1 MKKMLRLPVA
11 LALALGASNAF
22 ALGLGQV
29 QVKSSLNQPLLAEI
43 PILENAPGEAA
54 ELQIR
59 LASAES
65 FARIGLERP
74 SGSLIAA
81 LQFNIVEGSN
91 GRPVVR
97 ITTANRIN
105 DPFLGLL
112 IEAEWA
118 RGKLLREYTLLLDPP
133 VAVPSR
139 ATPSQTTAL
148 PQGDVRPAPAESLA
162 SPPPMPAAR
171 PGASGSTAAPA
182 ARPAAAPALA
192 PGESYGPVNE
202 GDSVWRI
209 ASRAIPDSSI
219 NINQMMIALQ
229 RANPDA
235 FIGGNINRLRTGAVL
250 RIPSRDEALAIR
262 PGEAAQLLRD
272 QSSDSASL
280 QPVESSGSR
289 PTASAPAAAPADSR
303 LAIVPPRGDTPATAA
318 QSGAAAGGQGAELRA
333 DLARARE
340 QSEAAAQ
347 ENRELR
353 TRVQELE
360 KIRGDSERLLELRN
374 SELQA
379 LQQRLA
385 ELEAQRAAAETAS
398 AAAPAAAPAPMPTP
412 VEAAPASTA
421 SSASSS
427 EAAAPSADL
436 GAIDPDVGTVP
447 ADDADADA
455 GAAIDADEP
464 AVGDDG
470 FEATPPAEPEQAP
483 VAAAPEP
490 APAPPAATPPA
501 PAPVAQDPWYMSP
514 LVLGGGG
521 AVLVGLLALLGLRGR
536 GKKKAAAAAASAGTS
551 SRFEGAD
558 FGVPGASSQSYEAG
572 AESYDDAEE
581 RELLDQVAEQP
592 DDLERHLDLVRYYYG
607 LNDASRFEGAVEA
620 MYAQVYDPDEPAWQ
634 QALEMGREMLPDHP
648 LFMEHAAQSS
658 AWEPSEDTTSA
669 TSAYGS
675 STPAG
680 SSFEYVDA
688 PAAEPSRFNDEPEYR
703 IDLATPELEVP
714 ELSREAEFARIDS
727 SALSAA
733 TIEAPVFELPP
744 ELSTPSS
751 SSSLDLDISADAIEA
766 AATKLELARAYLDM
780 GDVEGARGM
789 LEEVAQ
795 EGTTEQRGDAR
806 RLLDEIR

>member
-74 SGSLIAA
+74 NGALVAA

-91 GRPVVR
+91 GRPVIR

-171 PGASGSTAAPA
+171 PGAGGSTATPS
-182 ARPAAAPALA
+182 ARPAAAPSLA

-280 QPVESSGSR
+280 QPVESAGTR

-385 ELEAQRAAAETAS
+385 ELEAQRAAAESAS
-398 AAAPAAAPAPMPTP
+398 AAPPAVTAEPTPKP
-412 VEAAPASTA
+412 VEAAPATTTT
-421 SSASSS
+421 SASSS
-427 EAAAPSADL
+427 VAASPSADL
-436 GAIDPDVGTVP
+436 GAISPDVGTVP
-447 ADDADADA
+447 ADDADADP
-455 GAAIDADEP
+455 AAAVDSGEP
-464 AVGDDG
+464 AEGDDG
-470 FEATPPAEPEQAP
+470 FEATPSAEPEPAP
-483 VAAAPEP
+483 VAVAPEP
-490 APAPPAATPPA
+490 AAAPPVVTPPA

-521 AVLVGLLALLGLRGR
+521 AVLIGLLAMLGLRGR
-536 GKKKAAAAAASAGTS
+536 GKKKAAAAAASAGAS

-558 FGVPGASSQSYEAG
+558 FGVPGASQAYEASP
-572 AESYDDAEE
+572 ESYDDAEE

-648 LFMEHAAQSS
+648 LFMEHAAQSP
-658 AWEPSEDTTSA
+658 AWEPSDDSASA

-675 STPAG
+675 STPAR

-727 SALSAA
+727 SRLSAA
-733 TIEAPVFELPP
+733 TIEAPTFELPP

-751 SSSLDLDISADAIEA
+751 GGSLDLDISADAIEA

>member
-81 LQFNIVEGSN
+81 LQFTVVQGSN
-91 GRPVVR
+91 GRPVIR
-97 ITTANRIN
+97 ITTDKRIN

-162 SPPPMPAAR
+162 TPPPMPAAR
-171 PGASGSTAAPA
+171 PGASGSTTAPA
-182 ARPAAAPALA
+182 ARPVAAPSLV

-250 RIPSRDEALAIR
+250 RIPSRDEALAVR

-272 QSSDSASL
+272 QSSDGASL
-280 QPVESSGSR
+280 QPVESTAATR
-289 PTASAPAAAPADSR
+289 PTAHAPAAAPADSR

-385 ELEAQRAAAETAS
+385 ELEAQRAAAEVTS
-398 AAAPAAAPAPMPTP
+398 AAAPVPTPAAPGTSPAPVPTP
-412 VEAAPASTA
+412 PA
-421 SSASSS
+421 
-427 EAAAPSADL
+427 ADL
-436 GAIDPDVGTVP
+436 GAISPDVGTVS
-447 ADDADADA
+447 ADDD
-455 GAAIDADEP
+455 GLGTP
-464 AVGDDG
+464 ASEDG
-470 FEATPPAEPEQAP
+470 FEAAPATEPQDAP
-483 VAAAPEP
+483 VSAAPAPVP
-490 APAPPAATPPA
+490 APAPTPAAVTPPP
-501 PAPVAQDPWYMSP
+501 PAPVAQDPWYLSP

-521 AVLVGLLALLGLRGR
+521 AVVLGLLALLGLRGR
-536 GKKKAAAAAASAGTS
+536 GKKKAAAAAVAAGGS

-558 FGVPGASSQSYEAG
+558 FGVPGAAQPYEAA

-620 MYAQVYDPDEPAWQ
+620 MYAQVYDPDEPA
-634 QALEMGREMLPDHP
+634 
-648 LFMEHAAQSS
+648 
-658 AWEPSEDTTSA
+658 
-669 TSAYGS
+669 
-675 STPAG
+675 
-680 SSFEYVDA
+680 
-688 PAAEPSRFNDEPEYR
+688 
-703 IDLATPELEVP
+703 
-714 ELSREAEFARIDS
+714 
-727 SALSAA
+727 
-733 TIEAPVFELPP
+733 
-744 ELSTPSS
+744 
-751 SSSLDLDISADAIEA
+751 
-766 AATKLELARAYLDM
+766 
-780 GDVEGARGM
+780 
-789 LEEVAQ
+789 
-795 EGTTEQRGDAR
+795 
-806 RLLDEIR
+806 

>member
-1 MKKMLRLPVA
+1 MNKMLRLPVA
-11 LALALGASNAF
+11 LALALGASNAL

-43 PILENAPGEAA
+43 PVLENTPGEAA
-54 ELQIR
+54 DLQVR

-74 SGSLIAA
+74 SGA
-81 LQFNIVEGSN
+81 LVSAMQFSVVEGSN
-91 GRPVVR
+91 GRPVIRV
-97 ITTANRIN
+97 TTPNRIN

-112 IEAEWA
+112 IEVEWA

-139 ATPSQTTAL
+139 ALPSETTAL
-148 PQGDVRPAPAESLA
+148 PQGDVRPAPAENLA
-162 SPPPMPAAR
+162 QPPAMPT
-171 PGASGSTAAPA
+171 P
-182 ARPAAAPALA
+182 RPAAAPAPSSSSPSPSSSAPSLV

-202 GDSVWRI
+202 GDSIWRI
-209 ASRAIPDSSI
+209 ASRALPDSSI

-229 RANPDA
+229 RANPEA

-250 RIPSRDEALAIR
+250 RIPSREEALAIR

-272 QSSDSASL
+272 QSPESASL
-280 QPVESSGSR
+280 QPVTPQASR
-289 PTASAPAAAPADSR
+289 QPVSPAAPAPADSR

-318 QSGAAAGGQGAELRA
+318 QSGASAGGQGAELRA

-374 SELQA
+374 SELEA

-385 ELEAQRAAAETAS
+385 ELEAERAAAETAS
-398 AAAPAAAPAPMPTP
+398 SAAAAVVPAPTPTP
-412 VEAAPASTA
+412 VEVEPETVS

-427 EAAAPSADL
+427 DAAAPSADP
-436 GAIDPDVGTVP
+436 AEATPDVGTLP
-447 ADDADADA
+447 GDDLDA
-455 GAAIDADEP
+455 GAAVDTDES

-470 FEATPPAEPEQAP
+470 FEATPSAE
-483 VAAAPEP
+483 PEP
-490 APAPPAATPPA
+490 APVSAAPEAAAPVVTPPA
-501 PAPVAQDPWYMSP
+501 PAPVVQDPWFMSP

-521 AVLVGLLALLGLRGR
+521 AAVIGLLALLGLRGR
-536 GKKKAAAAAASAGTS
+536 GKKKAAAAAAAAGAS

-558 FGVPGASSQSYEAG
+558 FGVPGASQAYQAG

-648 LFMEHAAQSS
+648 LFMEHAAQSR
-658 AWEPSEDTTSA
+658 AWEPSEDTSSA
-669 TSAYGS
+669 PSAYANN
-675 STPAG
+675 TPAG

-688 PAAEPSRFNDEPEYR
+688 PAAEPSRFSEEPEFR
-703 IDLATPELEVP
+703 IDLASPELEVP
-714 ELSREAEFARIDS
+714 QLSREAEFARIDS
-727 SALSAA
+727 SALTAA
-733 TIEAPVFELPP
+733 SIEAPSFELPL